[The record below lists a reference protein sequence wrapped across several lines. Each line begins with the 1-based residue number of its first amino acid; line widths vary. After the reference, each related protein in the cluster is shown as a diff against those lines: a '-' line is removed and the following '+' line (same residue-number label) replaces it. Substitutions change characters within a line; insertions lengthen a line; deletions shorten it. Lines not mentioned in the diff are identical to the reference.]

1 MAVFLRLI
9 VGLDHLQIMAGG
21 SNILGA
27 QIFQALG
34 AVHILLA
41 LAGTSRLLGY
51 HCIRLGVVASAVR
64 SNKFVSFFLAYAWV
78 VEPPVAWKVSED
90 WQLAKGSS
98 VP

>member
-41 LAGTSRLLGY
+41 LAGTSSSWVTTVY
-51 HCIRLGVVASAVR
+51 VSAW
-64 SNKFVSFFLAYAWV
+64 SHPLSEATNLYPFFSHTPGW
-78 VEPPVAWKVSED
+78 WSRR
-90 WQLAKGSS
+90 
-98 VP
+98 